1 MPRDLPILIFVGIK
15 NHLLALDATT
25 GAEVWRT
32 ELKGSDFV
40 SVLWD
45 GQHLTAANAG
55 EAFGIDPLTG
65 SVLWHNPL
73 KGLGLGVVSL
83 ASSRMAGAGGGS
95 DEIAARKRQHA
106 QAAAASAGA

>member
-1 MPRDLPILIFVGIK
+1 MPRDLPTLLFVGIK
-15 NHLLALDATT
+15 NHLLALDAAT

-32 ELKGSDFV
+32 KLKGSDFV
-40 SVLWD
+40 TVLWD
-45 GQHLTAANAG
+45 GQFLTAANSG
-55 EAFGIDPLTG
+55 EAFGLDPQSGTI
-65 SVLWHNPL
+65 LWHNPL

-83 ASSRMAGAGGGS
+83 ASSRLAGAASGS